1 MPAATVLTLVFA
13 AAAAAADSGPPATT
27 AEPPTK
33 PHPQPPPVP
42 RVAVVGG
49 GVGGTL
55 FASFLRSEFEAI
67 GIAPEIAIYEQSE
80 RIGGR
85 AMHTADAHPSGSAD
99 VAELGASMAIEQNR
113 YVRELAERAGLQR
126 QHATERPGR
135 GSGKMAILAEPGQG
149 FAWAE
154 SDSDVWTLGSLLWR
168 YGALNFFRLRSHGA
182 SLIAAFERV
191 YAAQDDGRAFRDPTS
206 LLSVAGMDTLCAL
219 PPPRSALC
227 PAAD

>member
-1 MPAATVLTLVFA
+1 MPAATALTLVLA
-13 AAAAAADSGPPATT
+13 AAAAAAESGPPATT
-27 AEPPTK
+27 AEPPAS

-67 GIAPEIAIYEQSE
+67 GIAPEIVIYEQSE

-85 AMHTADAHPSGSAD
+85 AMHTADAIPTGS
-99 VAELGASMAIEQNR
+99 VVELGASMAIEQNR

-154 SDSDVWTLGSLLWR
+154 SDSAVWTLGSLLWR

-219 PPPRSALC
+219 PRRALRACPLPRR
-227 PAAD
+227 